1 MDSPGAPLAVHPC
14 QGVCAWSVVPSAA
27 AEPLPRFACSGCG
40 SEWVRTEAW
49 TPIGSDGVVPEAVR
63 REAARR

>member
-1 MDSPGAPLAVHPC
+1 VDSSDAGLAVHPC
-14 QGVCAWSVVPSAA
+14 QGICAWALVPETAA
-27 AEPLPRFACSGCG
+27 DPVPRFACSGCA

-49 TPIGSDGVVPEAVR
+49 TPIGSDGVVPEDVR